1 MTLSAGTGYNA
12 VGREIFGFAPQINF
26 ASGSSGDDRTA
37 FDFTSP
43 MQLYMCEM
51 QPGINT
57 SGMAANDILSF
68 SLTGNGLAIFQS
80 KFALVAGAGGG
91 FASVQDQLPS
101 IKFIL
106 PSRTIVKAVF
116 NMQSGT
122 GMIGSAP
129 CMFRGVA
136 FA

>member
-1 MTLSAGTGYNA
+1 MTLSAGTGFNA

-26 ASGSSGDDRTA
+26 ADGSTGDDRTA

-43 MQLYMCEM
+43 MQLYMVELT
-51 QPGINT
+51 PAINT

-68 SLTGNGLAIFQS
+68 SLQGNGLAIFQS
-80 KFALVAGAGGG
+80 KFALAT
-91 FASVQDQLPS
+91 ASEPIQAQLPT

-106 PSRTIVKAVF
+106 PSRTILKAVF

-122 GMIGSAP
+122 GMIGSAT
-129 CMFRGVA
+129 CMFRGVS

>member
-1 MTLSAGTGYNA
+1 MTLSAGTGFNA
-12 VGREIFGFAPQINF
+12 IGREIFGFAPQINF
-26 ASGSSGDDRTA
+26 AEGSTGDDRTA

-43 MQLYMCEM
+43 LQLYMVEL
-51 QPGINT
+51 QPAINT

-68 SLTGNGLAIFQS
+68 SLQGNGLAIFQS
-80 KFALVAGAGGG
+80 KFALTADSEPIQA
-91 FASVQDQLPS
+91 QLPT

-106 PSRTIVKAVF
+106 PSRTILKAVF

-122 GMIGSAP
+122 AMIGSAT

>member
-1 MTLSAGTGYNA
+1 MTLSAGTGFNA

-26 ASGSSGDDRTA
+26 SAGSTGDDRTA

-51 QPGINT
+51 QPAINT
-57 SGMAANDILSF
+57 AGMAANDILSF
-68 SLTGNGLAIFQS
+68 SLQGNGLAIFQT
-80 KFALVAGAGGG
+80 KFALAA
-91 FASVQDQLPS
+91 ASEPVQDQLPS

-106 PSRTIVKAVF
+106 PSRTILKAIF

-122 GMIGSAP
+122 GMIGTAT

>member
-1 MTLSAGTGYNA
+1 MTLSASTGFNA

-26 ASGSSGDDRTA
+26 ADAGTGDDRTA

-51 QPGINT
+51 QPAINT

-68 SLTGNGLAIFQS
+68 SLQGNGLSIFQT
-80 KFALVAGAGGG
+80 KFAL
-91 FASVQDQLPS
+91 ASASEPIQAQLPG

-106 PSRTIVKAVF
+106 PSRTILKAVF

-122 GMIGSAP
+122 GMIGSAT

>member
-1 MTLSAGTGYNA
+1 MTLSAGTGFLA
-12 VGREIFGFAPQINF
+12 VNREIFGFAPQINF
-26 ASGSSGDDRTA
+26 ADEASNTDRTA

-43 MQLYMCEM
+43 MQLYMVEL
-51 QPGINT
+51 QPSINT

-68 SLTGNGLAIFQS
+68 SLTGNNLAIFQS
-80 KFALVAGAGGG
+80 KFALAVANEP
-91 FASVQDQLPS
+91 VQAQLPT

-106 PSRTIVKAVF
+106 PSRTILKAVF

-122 GMIGSAP
+122 AMIGSAT
-129 CMFRGVA
+129 CMFRGVS

>member
-1 MTLSAGTGYNA
+1 MTLSASTGFNA

-26 ASGSSGDDRTA
+26 ADGSTGDDRTA

-43 MQLYMCEM
+43 LQLYMVELT
-51 QPGINT
+51 PAINT

-68 SLTGNGLAIFQS
+68 SLQGNGLAIFQS
-80 KFALVAGAGGG
+80 KFALAT
-91 FASVQDQLPS
+91 ASEPIQAQLPTV
-101 IKFIL
+101 KFIL
-106 PSRTIVKAVF
+106 PSRTILKAIF

-122 GMIGSAP
+122 GMIGSAT
-129 CMFRGVA
+129 CMFRGVS

>member
-1 MTLSAGTGYNA
+1 MTLSAGTGFNA

-26 ASGSSGDDRTA
+26 GDEATNTDRTA

-43 MQLYMCEM
+43 LQLYMCEM
-51 QPGINT
+51 LPAINT

-68 SLTGNGLAIFQS
+68 SLQGNGLAIFQS
-80 KFALVAGAGGG
+80 KFALAT
-91 FASVQDQLPS
+91 ASEPIQAQLPT
-101 IKFIL
+101 IKFIM
-106 PSRTIVKAVF
+106 PSRTILKAIF

-122 GMIGSAP
+122 GMIGSAT
-129 CMFRGVA
+129 CMFRGVS

>member
-1 MTLSAGTGYNA
+1 MTLSAGTGFNA

-26 ASGSSGDDRTA
+26 ADEASNTDRTA

-43 MQLYMCEM
+43 MQLYMVEL
-51 QPGINT
+51 QPSINT
-57 SGMAANDILSF
+57 SGMAQNDILSF
-68 SLTGNGLAIFQS
+68 SLTGNNLAIFQS
-80 KFALVAGAGGG
+80 KFALAVANEA
-91 FASVQDQLPS
+91 VQSQLPT

-106 PSRTIVKAVF
+106 PSRTILKAVF

-122 GMIGSAP
+122 GMIGSAT
-129 CMFRGVA
+129 CMFRGVS

>member
-1 MTLSAGTGYNA
+1 MTLSAGTGFNA

-26 ASGSSGDDRTA
+26 ADEASNTDRTA

-43 MQLYMCEM
+43 LQLYMCEM
-51 QPGINT
+51 QPAINT

-68 SLTGNGLAIFQS
+68 SLTGNNLPLFQS
-80 KFALVAGAGGG
+80 KFALTA
-91 FASVQDQLPS
+91 ASEPVQAQLPG

-106 PSRTIVKAVF
+106 PSRTILKAVF

-122 GMIGSAP
+122 GMIGSAT
-129 CMFRGVA
+129 CMFRGVS

>member
-26 ASGSSGDDRTA
+26 AAAASNTDRTA

-43 MQLYMCEM
+43 LQLYMWEM
-51 QPGINT
+51 QPAINT
-57 SGMAANDILSF
+57 AGMAPGDILSF
-68 SLTGNGLAIFQS
+68 SLQGNGLSIFQT
-80 KFALVAGAGGG
+80 KFALAA
-91 FASVQDQLPS
+91 ASEPVQDQLPS

-106 PSRTIVKAVF
+106 PSRTILKAVF

-122 GMIGSAP
+122 GMIGTAT

>member
-1 MTLSAGTGYNA
+1 MTLSAGTGFLA
-12 VGREIFGFAPQINF
+12 EAREIYGFSPQINF
-26 ASGSSGDDRTA
+26 SDGSTGDDRTA

-43 MQLYMCEM
+43 LQLYMCEM
-51 QPGINT
+51 QPAINT

-68 SLTGNGLAIFQS
+68 SLQGNGLSIFQS
-80 KFALVAGAGGG
+80 KFALAT
-91 FASVQDQLPS
+91 ASEPVQAQLPT

-106 PSRTIVKAVF
+106 PSRTILRAIF

-122 GMIGSAP
+122 GMIGSAT
-129 CMFRGVA
+129 CMFRGVS

>member
-1 MTLSAGTGYNA
+1 MTLSAGTGFNA
-12 VGREIFGFAPQINF
+12 VGREIFGFSPQISF
-26 ASGSSGDDRTA
+26 SAGSTGDDRTA

-51 QPGINT
+51 QPAINT
-57 SGMAANDILSF
+57 AGMAANDILSF
-68 SLTGNGLAIFQS
+68 SLQGNGLSIFQT
-80 KFALVAGAGGG
+80 KFALAT
-91 FASVQDQLPS
+91 ASEPVQAQLPG

-106 PSRTIVKAVF
+106 PSRTILRAIF

-122 GMIGSAP
+122 AMIGSAT

>member
-1 MTLSAGTGYNA
+1 MTLSAGTGFNA

-26 ASGSSGDDRTA
+26 ADEASNTDRTA

-43 MQLYMCEM
+43 MQLYMVEL
-51 QPGINT
+51 QPSINT
-57 SGMAANDILSF
+57 SGMAQNDILSF
-68 SLTGNGLAIFQS
+68 SLTGNNLPIFQS
-80 KFALVAGAGGG
+80 KFALAVANEA
-91 FASVQDQLPS
+91 VQSQLPT

-106 PSRTIVKAVF
+106 PSRTILKAVF

-122 GMIGSAP
+122 GMIGSAT
-129 CMFRGVA
+129 CMFRGVS

>member
-1 MTLSAGTGYNA
+1 MTLSAGTGFNA

-26 ASGSSGDDRTA
+26 ADGSTGDDRTA

-51 QPGINT
+51 QPAINT

-68 SLTGNGLAIFQS
+68 SLQGNGLSIFQT
-80 KFALVAGAGGG
+80 KFAL
-91 FASVQDQLPS
+91 ASASEPVQAQLPG

-106 PSRTIVKAVF
+106 PSRTILKAVF

-122 GMIGSAP
+122 GMIGSAT

>member
-1 MTLSAGTGYNA
+1 MTLSAGTGFNA
-12 VGREIFGFAPQINF
+12 VNREIFGFAPQINF
-26 ASGSSGDDRTA
+26 GDEASNTDRTA

-43 MQLYMCEM
+43 MQLYMVEL
-51 QPGINT
+51 QPSINT

-68 SLTGNGLAIFQS
+68 SLTGNNLPIFQS
-80 KFALVAGAGGG
+80 KFALAVANEA
-91 FASVQDQLPS
+91 VQSQLPT

-106 PSRTIVKAVF
+106 PSRTILKAVF

-122 GMIGSAP
+122 AMIGSAT
-129 CMFRGVA
+129 CMFRGVS

>member
-26 ASGSSGDDRTA
+26 SAGSTGDDRTA

-51 QPGINT
+51 QPAINT
-57 SGMAANDILSF
+57 AGMAANDILSF
-68 SLTGNGLAIFQS
+68 SLTGNSLPIFQA
-80 KFALVAGAGGG
+80 KFALAA
-91 FASVQDQLPS
+91 ASEPIQAQLPG

-106 PSRTIVKAVF
+106 PSRTILKAVF

-122 GMIGSAP
+122 GMVGTAT

>member
-1 MTLSAGTGYNA
+1 MTLSAGTGFNA

-26 ASGSSGDDRTA
+26 ADGSTGDDRTA

-43 MQLYMCEM
+43 MQLYMVELT
-51 QPGINT
+51 PAINT

-68 SLTGNGLAIFQS
+68 SLQGNGLAIFQS
-80 KFALVAGAGGG
+80 KFALAT
-91 FASVQDQLPS
+91 ASEPIQAQLPT

-106 PSRTIVKAVF
+106 PSRTILKAIF

-122 GMIGSAP
+122 GMIGSAT
-129 CMFRGVA
+129 CMFRGVS